1 MAIAALVLGV
11 SSILLFWAFAVV
23 PIVALVVGGIALR
36 RIRREGRG
44 GRGLAIAGSVLGGI
58 GLLAFIVVVAV
69 TARNQGA
76 GGVVLREDFNS
87 GKSGRFSTD
96 SDRLVDLSMA
106 DGRYK
111 ILIKDPVAPQFIRTF
126 FDRSQGGLRFEA
138 TVTQVTGPDR
148 DAVFAVGCW
157 AASAAYL
164 AVITPT
170 GEVGILET
178 ISEQTGERRPLTELQ
193 TVRAARRRGEP
204 NRLRIDCVGG
214 GRGPTIVSAWVN
226 GEPVVSVAVP
236 DGIDSFN
243 AVGFWLASTAPG
255 TEYGVD
261 DVEAAAERPDP
272 PKPPVPPI
280 PSSKR

>member
-11 SSILLFWAFAVV
+11 SSILLFWAFAIV

-58 GLLAFIVVVAV
+58 GLLAFIVVVAI
-69 TARNQGA
+69 TARNQVG

-87 GKSGRFSTD
+87 GSGRFSTD

-106 DGRYK
+106 DGRYR
-111 ILIKDPVAPQFIRTF
+111 IRIKDPVAPQVIRTF
-126 FDRSQGGLRFEA
+126 FDRSRGGLRFEA

-243 AVGFWLASTAPG
+243 AVGFWLVSTAPG

-261 DVEAAAERPDP
+261 DVEATAERPDP